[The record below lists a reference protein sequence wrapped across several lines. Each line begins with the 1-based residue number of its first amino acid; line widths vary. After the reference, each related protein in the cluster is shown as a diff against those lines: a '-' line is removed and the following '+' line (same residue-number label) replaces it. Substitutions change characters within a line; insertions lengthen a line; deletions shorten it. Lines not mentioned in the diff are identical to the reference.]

1 MVKVLVGS
9 KSGLALVKKYEPKTY
24 NKPPIVPPEIQPEPK
39 PPIAPPPIPPIQ
51 QTPVQEKEAYLVCQR
66 TGHEYHITRAQY
78 SIGAGKNVDIL
89 TPDNIYVGRKHAT
102 LYKDGSRYYLVDE
115 NSKNGTR
122 VNPLQFYSNYV
133 VRE

>member
-1 MVKVLVGS
+1 MIQKREIDLTIEH
-9 KSGLALVKKYEPKTY
+9 VKKY
-24 NKPPIVPPEIQPEPK
+24 VPK
-39 PPIAPPPIPPIQ
+39 PPIAPPPMPSIQ
-51 QTPVQEKEAYLVCQR
+51 QTPVQEKEAYLICQR

-122 VNPLQFYSNYV
+122 VNGEKLYPNEKFLLGES
-133 VRE
+133 VRIEFADEVYRFELR